1 MSQHSTPGH
10 ASLCPGHTAEFKLHD
25 GLGARFERGDKRVC
39 WLLGARTM
47 SDYKTLIASTPL
59 VREIESTTTT
69 GDLDYDGT
77 ALEIATIHGDELL
90 HVVVDEN
97 GESQFLFFRSEG
109 NYRIPVAVMERII
122 EAAKQHVRVTG

>member
-1 MSQHSTPGH
+1 
-10 ASLCPGHTAEFKLHD
+10 
-25 GLGARFERGDKRVC
+25 
-39 WLLGARTM
+39 M

-69 GDLDYDGT
+69 GDIDYDGT
-77 ALEIATIHGDELL
+77 ALEIAAINGDELF